1 MIRKIVGALVLVP
14 LAILIV
20 LFAVANRASIV
31 LSFDPFSSDAPAS
44 VARVPLFLALLAA
57 LIVGVV
63 VGGVAAWLKQAK
75 SRRAARRLERDLRA
89 ARAQAQDLQRR
100 LDAAES
106 QASPPPS
113 ASIAS
118 IAYRRPPAA

>member
-75 SRRAARRLERDLRA
+75 SRRAARRLERDLRG
-89 ARAQAQDLQRR
+89 ARASPGSAAPARR
-100 LDAAES
+100 RRVAGLAA
-106 QASPPPS
+106 ALCVD
-113 ASIAS
+113 
-118 IAYRRPPAA
+118 